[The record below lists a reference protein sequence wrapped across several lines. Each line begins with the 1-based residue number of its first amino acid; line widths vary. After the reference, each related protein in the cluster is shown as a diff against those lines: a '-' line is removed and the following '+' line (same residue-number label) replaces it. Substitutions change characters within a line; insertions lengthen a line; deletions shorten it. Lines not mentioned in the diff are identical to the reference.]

1 MGARAQPPLASP
13 PGRGPRVVFR
23 VSRDGAREG
32 ARDRHRPPRRRHPRD
47 RARRDVRLGRR
58 GGRRGVREGDPR
70 SARSRRRRGVAPP
83 ERLVQAQLLELGH
96 RERVHEPDE
105 RRDTH
110 RAERLEPG
118 HPERLTQ
125 RALRHDARLP
135 RRGGLRVV
143 RRRVVGA
150 RAGARRR
157 KRRRLRRTARRPAR
171 VSVQRRRGVVHAGRA
186 RVRGPAPLGAVDR
199 RRDKRG
205 GDGKP
210 RPGRVVSRN
219 GGLARGR
226 TRAPRPRF
234 AATSTVRDLVR
245 FVSLPVD
252 TDFSV
257 FADPTLRN
265 LPGVDIASMLGGTTY
280 HTDKDVVS
288 RVREGSVQAYGENVA
303 KGANAVAR
311 ALLKRTGGRRHDP
324 RAEPATRAGESG
336 AFFDVYFLEG
346 FAIDSRGASALLHA
360 APLLACIVDFA
371 LGGASRRASYASGVR
386 VSAKSFALTLAAPA
400 LLGAARAVV
409 SGKPLAWFGRPALAA
424 ALFAPPALVATLLP
438 YADAQLKHG
447 PIARLDGRAA
457 RRSSP
462 PRSPRFSASRT
473 PPSRRSSRRTRSARR
488 SSCSPSP
495 RASPSGRRSSRWR
508 CSPPAS
514 RSPRPSRRS
523 RRPSSPKRWA
533 SPARSPGRSD
543 SRSGT
548 SSWASRSG
556 SASTSSE

>member
-1 MGARAQPPLASP
+1 MQAAHGFVDQHPWAPSIGVVINVEATGSHGPDVLFRETGAGPRLRARAPPRS
-13 PGRGPRVVFR
+13 
-23 VSRDGAREG
+23 
-32 ARDRHRPPRRRHPRD
+32 PPRRP
-47 RARRDVRLGRR
+47 
-58 GGRRGVREGDPR
+58 
-70 SARSRRRRGVAPP
+70 S
-83 ERLVQAQLLELGH
+83 
-96 RERVHEPDE
+96 
-105 RRDTH
+105 
-110 RAERLEPG
+110 
-118 HPERLTQ
+118 
-125 RALRHDARLP
+125 
-135 RRGGLRVV
+135 
-143 RRRVVGA
+143 
-150 RAGARRR
+150 
-157 KRRRLRRTARRPAR
+157 
-171 VSVQRRRGVVHAGRA
+171 
-186 RVRGPAPLGAVDR
+186 
-199 RRDKRG
+199 
-205 GDGKP
+205 
-210 RPGRVVSRN
+210 
-219 GGLARGR
+219 
-226 TRAPRPRF
+226 
-234 AATSTVRDLVR
+234 ATSCASSPSPWTRTSAFR
-245 FVSLPVD
+245 G
-252 TDFSV
+252 
-257 FADPTLRN
+257 PTLRN
-265 LPGVDIASMLGGTTY
+265 LRASTSRACSAGRPTTRTRTSSLASVRSPSGVRR
-280 HTDKDVVS
+280 K
-288 RVREGSVQAYGENVA
+288 RREGRQRRREGVTETN
-303 KGANAVAR
+303 
-311 ALLKRTGGRRHDP
+311 GGRRHDP

-346 FAIDSRGASALLHA
+346 FAIDSRGASRVLHA

-409 SGKPLAWFGRPALAA
+409 SRASRGSGDPRSRRRSSRPPRSSRPFFRAR
-424 ALFAPPALVATLLP
+424 
-438 YADAQLKHG
+438 AQLKHG
-447 PIARLDGRAA
+447 PIARLGRARGDA
-457 RRSSP
+457 FA